1 VTVKSQA
8 RTVEEYLEALLPER
22 REPLS
27 AVRGVI
33 LANLPE
39 GFEEGM
45 NWGMISYEIPLSR
58 YPKTYNKQPLM
69 MAALASQKNF
79 MALYLTG
86 VYGDPETGA
95 WFRERYAA
103 SGKKLDMGKSCIRF
117 RRLEDLP
124 LELVGEVIRRCTV
137 EAFIERYERSRGKKE
152 AGLELEAASRS
163 VK

>member
-1 VTVKSQA
+1 VKRQAKTVN
-8 RTVEEYLEALLPER
+8 EYLEALPPER
-22 REPLS
+22 GEPLS

-33 LANLPE
+33 LTNLPG

-86 VYGDPETGA
+86 VYGDPGTAA
-95 WFRERYAA
+95 WFRERYAE

-137 EAFIERYERSRGKKE
+137 EAFIERYERSRREKE
-152 AGLELEAASRS
+152 TGQELEAASRS